1 MEQETCDI
9 VTSPSP
15 LSISHA
21 ALMFTLYLFIRKR
34 ASHPHGFPY
43 PPVPK
48 PLPIIGNVLDIARKN
63 EVEAYQ

>member
-1 MEQETCDI
+1 
-9 VTSPSP
+9 
-15 LSISHA
+15 
-21 ALMFTLYLFIRKR
+21 MFTLYLFIRKR

-63 EVEAYQ
+63 QVEAYQ